1 MKANSSATIAIK
13 LNGKTAELP
22 VGQSVIDLLAGKDLK
37 PQMVVV
43 EINGTIVA
51 RASFAETLLE
61 SGDEVEIVHFV
72 GGGEALPG

>member
-1 MKANSSATIAIK
+1 MKSDSAATIAIK
-13 LNGKTAELP
+13 LNGKEAELP
-22 VGQSVIDLLAGKDLK
+22 AGQSITDLIASRDLK

-72 GGGEALPG
+72 GGGE